1 VMGGV
6 GPKGRIL
13 IGSKANLDGER
24 PLGHGVEAASLALL
38 ESSLIQVE
46 ATRPDG
52 LTSGEILEILGRH
65 GVSVSEAT
73 LRKYVQ
79 LGLLPRSIRVGTK
92 GKHRGS
98 RGLYPTEVVRRI
110 ALIKALMAERYT
122 IEDIRRRVAFLSV
135 DIDKLEAGLQSVLA
149 KIRQSAEV
157 ATGLVAGG
165 LVSGNVALLRGR
177 AKGELVA
184 IERLGRELLL
194 RLRKV
199 DRQLCQHGE
208 TAELEADDAYRQVV

>member
-1 VMGGV
+1 
-6 GPKGRIL
+6 L
-13 IGSKANLDGER
+13 IGSKANLGGDG
-24 PLGHGVEAASLALL
+24 PLGQRVGTSPLALL

-52 LTSGEILEILGRH
+52 LTSGEILEILGHH

-79 LGLLPRSIRVGTK
+79 LGLLPRSVRVGTK

-122 IEDIRRRVAFLSV
+122 IEDIRRRLVFLSV

-149 KIRQSAEV
+149 KIRQSAEL
-157 ATGLVAGG
+157 ATGLVSGG
-165 LVSGNVALLRGR
+165 LAAGNVALLRGR
-177 AKGELVA
+177 AQGELAA

-199 DRQLCQHGE
+199 DRKLCQHGE
-208 TAELEADDAYRQVV
+208 ADEVEADDAFRQVV